1 MSRYADSILNM
12 PTGSVYGPYFENGTF
27 KITKVVE
34 KANMPDSVKYRSIL
48 VKTKEGGK
56 DVLSDS
62 AAKLK
67 IDSAIAM
74 LNAGADFKTV
84 AAKYSDDESGKN
96 NGGENTFSLLQKSNL
111 PNEFGDFIFSGK
123 IGDKK
128 TIKIENNGFAAYS
141 YTEILSQT
149 GVQTAAKLATVSKS
163 LFAGDNTVN
172 AVYAKANEFA
182 GKNST
187 GKAFDEAIK
196 KENLNK
202 RIGDNIKE
210 SDFVIPGIGSSREI
224 IRWVYDAKMDEVSPV
239 FQLDGRYIVA
249 KLSGIQEKGLMKLNP
264 TIRPAIENMVRTQK
278 KGQMIADKYKSMNN
292 LDAIASASAQPAKQI
307 DSFNISLQFIS
318 DLGYE
323 PKVAGYTFYQGFKPN
338 TMSPAIKGMDGVFF
352 VNLLQRA
359 VINVP
364 VDPAMEAQKK
374 MMAESQYRQQASQQV
389 MEMLRKKAEIKYNVK
404 NI

>member
-1 MSRYADSILNM
+1 
-12 PTGSVYGPYFENGTF
+12 
-27 KITKVVE
+27 
-34 KANMPDSVKYRSIL
+34 
-48 VKTKEGGK
+48 
-56 DVLSDS
+56 
-62 AAKLK
+62 
-67 IDSAIAM
+67 M
-74 LNAGADFKTV
+74 LNSGADFNAV
-84 AAKYSDDESGKN
+84 AAKYSEDDGSKN
-96 NGGENTFSLLQKSNL
+96 NGGEYTFTLQQKPGISK
-111 PNEFGDFIFSGK
+111 EFGDFIFDGK
-123 IGDKK
+123 VGEKK
-128 TIKIENNGFAAYS
+128 TVKVENSAYAG
-141 YTEILSQT
+141 YHYIEILDQK

-202 RIGDNIKE
+202 RVGDNIKE

-224 IRWVYDAKMDEVSPV
+224 IRWVYDAKVDDVSPV

-264 TIRPAIENMVRTQK
+264 TIRPAIENIVRTQK

-352 VNLLQRA
+352 VNLLQRTT
-359 VINVP
+359 INVP

-389 MEMLRKKAEIKYNVK
+389 MEMLRKKADIKYSVK